1 MNNCYYLITF
11 FTILSFVCEN
21 SEIWGYT
28 FTVMKTDADY
38 LGEVKS
44 AKVYATFK
52 PAHYD
57 A

>member
-1 MNNCYYLITF
+1 M
-11 FTILSFVCEN
+11 ILSFVCEN
-21 SEIWGYT
+21 SEVWGFT
-28 FTVMKTDADY
+28 CTVMKTDADY
-38 LGEVKS
+38 SVEVKS